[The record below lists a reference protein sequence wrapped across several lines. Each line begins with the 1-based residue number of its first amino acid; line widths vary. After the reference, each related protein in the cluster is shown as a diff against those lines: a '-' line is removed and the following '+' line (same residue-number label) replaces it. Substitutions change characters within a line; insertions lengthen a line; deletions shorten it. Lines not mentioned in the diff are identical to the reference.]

1 MGEYVNLDDILVD
14 LKLSPRTLEIPIPKY
29 FKEDL
34 SRQLQQRDKLV
45 SGYMRLVRGADDLFL
60 TDNFQLAMPL
70 EEMTLEKA
78 IEIIQLNERGR
89 QGKERALIAKAA
101 REKDKLNRMYDS
113 NPQIEMVRDIAATN
127 LQRTYKG
134 FQARRAAK
142 QERENELIFVGM
154 KQRKDNVDLLDH
166 EINLA
171 YIKRKQEQAENKELY
186 EKSLE
191 DMKEIILDEEGPE
204 KRDEF
209 REERTLWVTDQ
220 IAQGKFPE
228 DLEDFYAMK
237 KPSDDDGGD
246 GGGGGGDAK
255 G

>member
-1 MGEYVNLDDILVD
+1 MG
-14 LKLSPRTLEIPIPKY
+14 KK
-29 FKEDL
+29 
-34 SRQLQQRDKLV
+34 
-45 SGYMRLVRGADDLFL
+45 GG
-60 TDNFQLAMPL
+60 
-70 EEMTLEKA
+70 
-78 IEIIQLNERGR
+78 
-89 QGKERALIAKAA
+89 
-101 REKDKLNRMYDS
+101 KDKKDKK
-113 NPQIEMVRDIAATN
+113 DK
-127 LQRTYKG
+127 KG
-134 FQARRAAK
+134 K
-142 QERENELIFVGM
+142 DKGGNSNELMFVGM
-154 KQRKDNVDLLDH
+154 RQRKDNVDLLDH

-171 YIKRKQEQAENKELY
+171 YLKRKQEQAENKEAY

-246 GGGGGGDAK
+246 GGGSGGDA
-255 G
+255 